1 MTLMDALLRQK
12 EQLESQL
19 RLLEQQMVT
28 VDGQQIGMH
37 EPLIDSDG
45 YPRADMDIM
54 QIRQMRVQTIELQN
68 DLRALMKQIDLA
80 LQMHFT
86 TRVGTQSGQI
96 NDIDNNNNNNN
107 KNAGGDIS
115 SGHNTL
121 TFAVIERVVFD
132 SPAWECGLRDGDRI
146 VSFGDIKQQSSGDKL
161 KKIADLVRDNQDQR
175 IPVAVLRNSDL
186 LQFKLAPH
194 QWDGHGTLGCFV
206 RLS

>member
-1 MTLMDALLRQK
+1 MDVLLRQK

-19 RLLEQQMVT
+19 RLLQQQMVT
-28 VDGQQIGMH
+28 VDGQHVGMH
-37 EPLIDSDG
+37 EPLIDRDG

-96 NDIDNNNNNNN
+96 NDKDNN
-107 KNAGGDIS
+107 KNAGGNAS
-115 SGHNTL
+115 SENGNA

-161 KKIADLVRDNQDQR
+161 KKIADLVRDNQNQR
-175 IPVAVLRNSDL
+175 IQVTVLKNSDT
-186 LQFKLAPH
+186 LQFDLVPH
-194 QWDGHGTLGCFV
+194 EWDGQGTLGCFV
-206 RLS
+206 RLL